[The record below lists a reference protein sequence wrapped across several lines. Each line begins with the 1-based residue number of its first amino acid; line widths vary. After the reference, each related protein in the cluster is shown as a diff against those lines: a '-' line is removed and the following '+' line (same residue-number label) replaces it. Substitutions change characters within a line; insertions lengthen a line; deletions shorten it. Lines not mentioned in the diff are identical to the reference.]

1 MKTPRSGLVVAGEL
15 EVGLEARDLPP
26 VRVARDLEVEHAEV
40 VAVEQDHPG
49 AGAEHRPGELADG
62 VLEPVEADE
71 PHDRG
76 RLAARDHEPVEPL
89 ELLRLAHLERLHAE
103 PPQHRLVLAEVP
115 LNRQNA
121 DLHALDCS
129 PGSVQQPSAT

>member
-1 MKTPRSGLVVAGEL
+1 MKTPAQRLVVAGEL

-26 VRVARDLEVEHAEV
+26 VGVARDLEVEHAEV

-49 AGAEHRPGELADG
+49 ARAEHRPGELAER

-76 RLAARDHEPVEPL
+76 RLAARDHEPVEPF
-89 ELLRLAHLERLHAE
+89 ELLRLAHLDRLHAQ

-121 DLHALDCS
+121 DLHALEL
-129 PGSVQQPSAT
+129 